1 MSVGIF
7 SRDGQ
12 SSYKWLSHFLA
23 VTPPT
28 VMDVRPVY
36 ISSNNSQNFREEV
49 SKCKFAIL
57 YHTKKRGRI
66 NITDVTDSLYDEELE
81 YLSHCLGKE
90 KVIVLIDDLQDIS
103 SLEKTRILQNQ
114 PSIGRLAHN
123 LFLFNRVDK
132 ENLPVLGTS
141 DSMKKKLEQI
151 KKIIMGKGKNETSP
165 MKSGIR
171 KVSQLDLYS
180 KPEDMSCWQRYAI
193 WLVFIAL
200 VVFIIVV
207 VLSVTLGHGHQGG
220 QNVTTT
226 PVYSLTTHW
235 STKHVA
241 GNTTSLPGTT
251 TSFPGNGTS
260 FPGNMTSFP
269 GNTTSVPGNTTS
281 FPGNTTSFPGNMT
294 SVPGNTTSF
303 PGNMTSVPG
312 NTTSVPGNTTSFPGN
327 TTSFPG
333 NTTSLPGNTTS
344 LPGNT
349 TSLPGNTTSLP
360 GNATSLPEN
369 ATSLPGN
376 MISLPGNATSLPG
389 NTISLQ
395 GNSTSFP

>member
-1 MSVGIF
+1 MAVGIF

-36 ISSNNSQNFREEV
+36 ISSNNSKNFREEV

-90 KVIVLIDDLQDIS
+90 KVIVLIDDLEDIS
-103 SLEKTRILQNQ
+103 SLEKTRIQQNQ
-114 PSIGRLAHN
+114 PSIGRLADN
-123 LFLFNRVDK
+123 LFLFNREDK

-151 KKIIMGKGKNETSP
+151 KKIIMGNGFRT
-165 MKSGIR
+165 
-171 KVSQLDLYS
+171 VSQPGSYS
-180 KPEDMSCWQRYAI
+180 KPEDMSCWKRYAI

-200 VVFIIVV
+200 VIVIIVV
-207 VLSVTLGHGHQGG
+207 VLSVTLGMEHQSE

-241 GNTTSLPGTT
+241 GNIMPLPRT
-251 TSFPGNGTS
+251 
-260 FPGNMTSFP
+260 
-269 GNTTSVPGNTTS
+269 
-281 FPGNTTSFPGNMT
+281 
-294 SVPGNTTSF
+294 
-303 PGNMTSVPG
+303 
-312 NTTSVPGNTTSFPGN
+312 

-333 NTTSLPGNTTS
+333 NTTSLPGNTISLPGNTTS
-344 LPGNT
+344 HPGNMTSHPGNTTSHPGNTTSHPGNTTSHPGNTTSHPGNTTSHPGNT
-349 TSLPGNTTSLP
+349 TSLPGNTTSHP
-360 GNATSLPEN
+360 GNTTSHPGNTTSLP
-369 ATSLPGN
+369 
-376 MISLPGNATSLPG
+376 
-389 NTISLQ
+389 
-395 GNSTSFP
+395 

>member
-1 MSVGIF
+1 MAVGIF

-36 ISSNNSQNFREEV
+36 ISNNNSKNFREEV

-81 YLSHCLGKE
+81 YLSHYLGKE

-141 DSMKKKLEQI
+141 DSMKKNLEQI

-180 KPEDMSCWQRYAI
+180 KPEDMSCWQ
-193 WLVFIAL
+193 V
-200 VVFIIVV
+200 
-207 VLSVTLGHGHQGG
+207 
-220 QNVTTT
+220 
-226 PVYSLTTHW
+226 
-235 STKHVA
+235 
-241 GNTTSLPGTT
+241 
-251 TSFPGNGTS
+251 
-260 FPGNMTSFP
+260 
-269 GNTTSVPGNTTS
+269 SVPKNSIHLCLLYILLRKEGS
-281 FPGNTTSFPGNMT
+281 KYRPL
-294 SVPGNTTSF
+294 VPLLANIHPSHLVQHKHQLEG
-303 PGNMTSVPG
+303 
-312 NTTSVPGNTTSFPGN
+312 
-327 TTSFPG
+327 
-333 NTTSLPGNTTS
+333 
-344 LPGNT
+344 
-349 TSLPGNTTSLP
+349 
-360 GNATSLPEN
+360 
-369 ATSLPGN
+369 
-376 MISLPGNATSLPG
+376 
-389 NTISLQ
+389 Q
-395 GNSTSFP
+395 